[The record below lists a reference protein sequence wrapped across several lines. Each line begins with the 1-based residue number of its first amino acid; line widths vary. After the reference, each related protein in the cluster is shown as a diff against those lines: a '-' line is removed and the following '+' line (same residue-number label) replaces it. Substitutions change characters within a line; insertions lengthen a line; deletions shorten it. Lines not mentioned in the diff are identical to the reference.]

1 MDSKAIS
8 LVFTSAL
15 IHATWNVV
23 SKSLKGNTAIL
34 VIAHFIGALLNL
46 FLAYLLEN
54 DFYQIYQQSS
64 IYYLLI
70 PSILAHGLYVLL
82 LAAAYVYG
90 DVGLVYPIARGFA
103 ILLATTIG
111 QILEIDK
118 PLRIFQLLGI
128 CVVLL
133 GIILLCIDAQNN
145 NYNDTTSNT
154 KDNNVV
160 LYDKVDSSENDIEI
174 NNSSDIIDDNVEIEM
189 TNQKFNISNNKN
201 NDNNNNNA
209 DNDNTEGIETIAHGQ
224 KVETNSELPLL
235 VNEQYQAQQ
244 LVVNEQYQAQQ
255 LLVMT
260 SQKRTLTSIALAL
273 LGGLCTAI
281 FSLLD
286 SQGVLVISA
295 LSYSGWLNLY
305 SSAMLFP
312 YIFVYHWKDTMEIY
326 SKNLKYLLIM
336 APSTCGAYLIILFVF
351 EIPNIDVALV
361 VTFREFSVI
370 IGALLGGSLTHS
382 LT

>member
-54 DFYQIYQQSS
+54 DFYQIYQLSS

-145 NYNDTTSNT
+145 NYINTNNNT

-160 LYDKVDSSENDIEI
+160 LYNKVDSSENDIEI

-209 DNDNTEGIETIAHGQ
+209 DNDNTEGIETIVYGQ

-235 VNEQYQAQQ
+235 
-244 LVVNEQYQAQQ
+244 L
-255 LLVMT
+255 MT

-273 LGGLCTAI
+273 LVGSCTATY
-281 FSLLD
+281 SLVD

-295 LSYSGWLNLY
+295 LSYSGWMNLY
-305 SSAMLFP
+305 SSTMLLP
-312 YIFVYHWKDTMEIY
+312 YIFIYHRKDTMEIY

-370 IGALLGGSLTHS
+370 IGALLGILFSRL
-382 LT
+382 LI

>member
-1 MDSKAIS
+1 MWIM
-8 LVFTSAL
+8 
-15 IHATWNVV
+15 
-23 SKSLKGNTAIL
+23 
-34 VIAHFIGALLNL
+34 
-46 FLAYLLEN
+46 
-54 DFYQIYQQSS
+54 
-64 IYYLLI
+64 
-70 PSILAHGLYVLL
+70 
-82 LAAAYVYG
+82 
-90 DVGLVYPIARGFA
+90 
-103 ILLATTIG
+103 
-111 QILEIDK
+111 
-118 PLRIFQLLGI
+118 
-128 CVVLL
+128 
-133 GIILLCIDAQNN
+133 IIL
-145 NYNDTTSNT
+145 
-154 KDNNVV
+154 KV
-160 LYDKVDSSENDIEI
+160 L
-174 NNSSDIIDDNVEIEM
+174 
-189 TNQKFNISNNKN
+189 
-201 NDNNNNNA
+201 
-209 DNDNTEGIETIAHGQ
+209 IETIAHGQ

-244 LVVNEQYQAQQ
+244 LVVNEQYQARQ